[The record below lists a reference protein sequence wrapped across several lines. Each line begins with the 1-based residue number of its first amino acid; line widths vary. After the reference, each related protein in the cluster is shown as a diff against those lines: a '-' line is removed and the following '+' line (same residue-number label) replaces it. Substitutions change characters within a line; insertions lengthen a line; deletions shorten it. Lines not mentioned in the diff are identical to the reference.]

1 MGTEN
6 GESNNASSN
15 SNLME
20 KSGLN
25 TEPSNVWSS
34 LRKIKESETDFT
46 TIFNSKTDKPI
57 EMATVEDIDDMIK
70 DLAQQIADKRTIKK
84 PIEDEKKIKEEL
96 SIIAEDNE
104 DNENIETSS
113 MTKEN
118 IVINNNTGIQK
129 NLKPFNFEIW
139 KSEMDAMFGQADD
152 PLEKKAADDLYLKNL
167 RQKIQVSVEKVNK
180 ENKNKEKAKVKKV
193 EQNDINNSSKKSN
206 VDDFAILKLKEKERK
221 KKKTDAKFQQKVVD
235 NTDKM
240 KEMSIKTKKIEKISL
255 ESEEEIQKIR
265 DMAKKLIAKSEAK
278 ENEFNE
284 IFLNLD
290 NLENVTIESEKKK
303 GKKGRKKVE
312 NNQKPIAE
320 NEVHWTEVENNKWDS
335 QDKGVSKVTNVLAAL
350 KAAAENGQSSFVTE
364 SLKTTISNCKKME
377 QEDEEER
384 KMEKIRQDEEEK
396 QRKKE
401 IVKLKNQEKEE
412 QIKEKM
418 KREANL
424 KIQAEKK
431 IAEEKAKIEIIEK
444 EQRMEKEKEKR
455 RVEKENKEKEEI
467 IQNEEERKMEK

>member
-104 DNENIETSS
+104 DNEDIETSS
-113 MTKEN
+113 ITKEN
-118 IVINNNTGIQK
+118 IVINNDTGIQK
-129 NLKPFNFEIW
+129 NLKPLIL
-139 KSEMDAMFGQADD
+139 KLEMDAMFGQADD

-303 GKKGRKKVE
+303 GKK
-312 NNQKPIAE
+312 
-320 NEVHWTEVENNKWDS
+320 
-335 QDKGVSKVTNVLAAL
+335 
-350 KAAAENGQSSFVTE
+350 
-364 SLKTTISNCKKME
+364 
-377 QEDEEER
+377 
-384 KMEKIRQDEEEK
+384 
-396 QRKKE
+396 
-401 IVKLKNQEKEE
+401 
-412 QIKEKM
+412 
-418 KREANL
+418 
-424 KIQAEKK
+424 
-431 IAEEKAKIEIIEK
+431 
-444 EQRMEKEKEKR
+444 
-455 RVEKENKEKEEI
+455 
-467 IQNEEERKMEK
+467 